1 MTDQPLSRV
10 DRIRLLLESHHDYLP
25 GPKISRYGEQAA
37 MSTDP
42 MIHQA
47 VQERVDEQQD
57 LMRDNLRELERL
69 QRLSVPDSLEDPL
82 IRRRD
87 AHYASGSYAALD
99 RGLATLRDVDRYSW
113 IVLQRT
119 YVDGLKVCTID
130 LLLDA
135 IQALSPHLPAE
146 LRLPEYVADRNG
158 ETLHVR
164 IRIYAQEH
172 PSASQSKIARKFRVN
187 QSTVS
192 RALAVLKGAAA

>member
-1 MTDQPLSRV
+1 MTDQQLSRT

-57 LMRDNLRELERL
+57 AMRDNWREIQRL
-69 QRLSVPDSLEDPL
+69 QRLERPESDEDPIL
-82 IRRRD
+82 KRQE
-87 AHYASGSYAALD
+87 AHYKAGSYAALD
-99 RGLATLRDVDRYSW
+99 QALIVLRDSDRFAW
-113 IVLQRT
+113 IVLTRT
-119 YVDGLKVCTID
+119 YTDGLRVCTPE
-130 LLLDA
+130 LL
-135 IQALSPHLPAE
+135 IESIERLSPLMPAE
-146 LRLPEYVADRNG
+146 IRLPEYVADRNG

-164 IRIYAQEH
+164 IRLYAQEH
-172 PSASQSKIARKFRVN
+172 PNASQSKIAKRFRVH
-187 QSTVS
+187 QTTVS